1 MNVNKTNKNNPPR
14 VSFKNPGGFIRE
26 NYFKSHWVKLEPGEN
41 RYLTSYLKSMFFEE
55 KCVSV
60 LSSTCK
66 GFVEKRGV
74 IKWYHSRY
82 KHTFSWNL
90 TAQETCCVCFLDQQ
104 IVQNGFRGVKIDTGH
119 GISILTTSN
128 QFFMF
133 PEPSRSRT
141 VHCKCVNYS
150 CTCGPERSR
159 VSHSLYTLNKT
170 TPESM
175 CVSTSMILTRKL
187 KISESVI
194 RKSEIVICPLVI
206 HLVTYGLL
214 QVSPDLCN
222 YPKLT
227 SETSKSNRNR

>member
-1 MNVNKTNKNNPPR
+1 MWYNGVTADSNTHFFGMWRLGKHVVCVFSESLDRLKW
-14 VSFKNPGGFIRE
+14 VLGGQNWHRSRDINFDD
-26 NYFKSHWVKLEPGEN
+26 
-41 RYLTSYLKSMFFEE
+41 LKS
-55 KCVSV
+55 
-60 LSSTCK
+60 
-66 GFVEKRGV
+66 
-74 IKWYHSRY
+74 I
-82 KHTFSWNL
+82 
-90 TAQETCCVCFLDQQ
+90 
-104 IVQNGFRGVKIDTGH
+104 
-119 GISILTTSN
+119 
-128 QFFMF
+128 FMF

-150 CTCGPERSR
+150 CTCGPKRSR

-214 QVSPDLCN
+214 KVSPDLCN

-227 SETSKSNRNR
+227 SETSKSNQNR